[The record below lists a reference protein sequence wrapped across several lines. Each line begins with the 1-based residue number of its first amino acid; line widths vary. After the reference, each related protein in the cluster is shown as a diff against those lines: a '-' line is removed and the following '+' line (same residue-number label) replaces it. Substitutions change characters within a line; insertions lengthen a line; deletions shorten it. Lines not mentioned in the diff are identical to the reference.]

1 MQYVK
6 NIPPLT
12 LSSSSRLGET
22 VFQAFYPSKLLL
34 FGEQT
39 VLQGSQALALPLL
52 KFGGRWSVSAD
63 KTLQYNLSDFN
74 VYLKNLVEI
83 GEIDLDTEG
92 VSEML
97 SQGLYFKSN
106 IPNGYGVGSSGALVA
121 AIYDV
126 FCANKTSDLLELK
139 TILGKMESFFHG
151 ASSGFDPLICYI
163 QKPILIKKNK
173 NLAVL
178 DAVKNDIYFFLLDTG
193 ISRKA
198 ENMIKLFA
206 EKSQTPSYK
215 DLIMNDLVPNID
227 DAIAAFLQNK
237 PRLLFETVHKISL
250 FQYRFFSE
258 AIPLS
263 FKNVWLEGLSSDVYK
278 LKLCGSGGG
287 GFILGFCL
295 DLEAAQKTLLKS
307 GYKIIALN

>member
-1 MQYVK
+1 LSYVK
-6 NIPPLT
+6 NTPPSVKKT
-12 LSSSSRLGET
+12 
-22 VFQAFYPSKLLL
+22 FYPSKLLL

-52 KFGGRWSVSAD
+52 KFGGKWAISAD
-63 KTLQYNLSDFN
+63 KTLQYNLGDFN
-74 VYLKNLVEI
+74 LYLKNLVET
-83 GEIDLDTEG
+83 GEIALNTEG

-97 SQGLYFKSN
+97 VQGLYFKSN

-121 AIYDV
+121 ALYDV
-126 FCANKTSDLLELK
+126 FCTDKTDDLLELK
-139 TILGKMESFFHG
+139 AILGKMESFFHG
-151 ASSGFDPLICYI
+151 ASSGFDPLICYLK
-163 QKPILIKKNK
+163 KPVLIKKDK
-173 NLAVL
+173 DLAVL
-178 DAVKNDIYFFLLDTG
+178 EGVKNDISLFLLDTG

-206 EKSQTPSYK
+206 EKSQNPSYK
-215 DLIMNDLVPNID
+215 DLVMNDLVPNID
-227 DAIAAFLQNK
+227 DAIAAFLQNQ
-237 PRLLFETVHKISL
+237 PSLLFETVHKISF
-250 FQYRFFSE
+250 FQYRFFEE

-295 DLEAAQKTLLKS
+295 DLEAAQEMLLRS
-307 GYKIIALN
+307 GYKMIPLN